1 MDFLVSFSGF
11 LACCVLTRGPA
22 VYHTVLTACLVAW
35 SPGALVRDRAEV
47 RVACRASHLG
57 YTRQEGGS
65 CRIVA
70 VYSNRVKSMESHASL
85 QAKVSGFVPGVDMV
99 DGKCDIET
107 AHYFLQIFAD
117 GDVYTV
123 RRTAISFVE
132 LDRDLM
138 KRFPKL
144 ALPVLPIYSLSGAS
158 KLKKAK
164 RSSTSDKFGKD
175 VLVPVDDLMTLQPV
189 LTSYICSLM
198 AIEPVLACDEMRT
211 FMVSATC
218 V

>member
-1 MDFLVSFSGF
+1 VL
-11 LACCVLTRGPA
+11 LALSSRA
-22 VYHTVLTACLVAW
+22 VQGLGL
-35 SPGALVRDRAEV
+35 
-47 RVACRASHLG
+47 HLKIIFG
-57 YTRQEGGS
+57 DKEGGLS
-65 CRIVA
+65 SRCHIL
-70 VYSNRVKSMESHASL
+70 SSWCIMESHASL

-144 ALPVLPIYSLSGAS
+144 ALPVLPIYSLAGAS

-164 RSSTSDKFGKD
+164 RSTTSDKFGKD
-175 VLVPVDDLMTLQPV
+175 VLVAVDDLMTLQPM

-211 FMVSATC
+211 FMVGDLRLLLRSAC
-218 V
+218 L

>member
-1 MDFLVSFSGF
+1 VL
-11 LACCVLTRGPA
+11 LALSSRA
-22 VYHTVLTACLVAW
+22 VQGLGL
-35 SPGALVRDRAEV
+35 
-47 RVACRASHLG
+47 HLKIIFG
-57 YTRQEGGS
+57 DKEGGLS
-65 CRIVA
+65 SRCHIL
-70 VYSNRVKSMESHASL
+70 SSWCIMESHASL

-144 ALPVLPIYSLSGAS
+144 ALPVAS

-164 RSSTSDKFGKD
+164 RSTTSDKFGKD
-175 VLVPVDDLMTLQPV
+175 VLVAVDDLMTLQPM

-211 FMVSATC
+211 FMVGDLRLLLRSAC
-218 V
+218 L